1 MDLPQDIL
9 MPEVLEVAQLSLQA
23 NKETAWDLPMGV
35 RRMKV
40 QARSNVDVKLS
51 DRQGEVVAGQAYW
64 TIKAGQAFEV
74 DGVATRGQTLYLA
87 AATPVTVE
95 IAIWRATGG

>member
-1 MDLPQDIL
+1 MTQDVL
-9 MPEVLEVAQLSLQA
+9 MPEVLEVAQVPLQA

-35 RRMKV
+35 RRLKI
-40 QARSNVDVKLS
+40 QARANVAVKLS

-74 DGVATRGQTLYLA
+74 DGVATRGQTLYMA
-87 AATPVTVE
+87 AANPVTVE